1 MIVRCIYSI
10 LSSTS
15 AEKQPD
21 HRTLQ
26 TKTITIAKFET
37 EEVVARLIEVLDYE
51 DTMMIQESLA
61 YYSFLV
67 RREIKVGYVY
77 AMGIRTETSIDR
89 EDTLHF
95 ERR

>member
-51 DTMMIQESLA
+51 DTMMIQESLSNFDQGFEGN
-61 YYSFLV
+61 YY
-67 RREIKVGYVY
+67 
-77 AMGIRTETSIDR
+77 ETNRIVLDI
-89 EDTLHF
+89 
-95 ERR
+95 

>member
-1 MIVRCIYSI
+1 MYQKIIKDHMLKHYFNCIIRCIYSI

-51 DTMMIQESLA
+51 DTMMIQESLVDRI
-61 YYSFLV
+61 SFRLFI
-67 RREIKVGYVY
+67 E
-77 AMGIRTETSIDR
+77 
-89 EDTLHF
+89 F
-95 ERR
+95 

>member
-1 MIVRCIYSI
+1 MDIPNRTKFKLIVRCIYSI

-51 DTMMIQESLA
+51 DTMMIQESL
-61 YYSFLV
+61 SIQVF
-67 RREIKVGYVY
+67 REINLK
-77 AMGIRTETSIDR
+77 ETR
-89 EDTLHF
+89 
-95 ERR
+95 

>member
-1 MIVRCIYSI
+1 MDVPNQTMFKLIVRCIYSI

-51 DTMMIQESLA
+51 DTMMIQESL
-61 YYSFLV
+61 SNFDP
-67 RREIKVGYVY
+67 G
-77 AMGIRTETSIDR
+77 
-89 EDTLHF
+89 F
-95 ERR
+95 